1 MVERRISG
9 ETVGVEYHTQASHLM
24 SLLYNKLQNPA
35 RSCPPGLKSF
45 LKTTGTMRALSC
57 ILGLEFPSPCEL
69 YPLLLVSIHPCW
81 TVPHSCLSGWSRT
94 AVHHYQ
100 RTREA
105 HRNGWWGD
113 RHTDTE
119 DYVHPC
125 MHDDRN
131 RLITALNCW
140 CSWAAR
146 TVETATFFH
155 CHTFTDRFSRF
166 VSVCLTIFP
175 SVWVFGTQNN
185 THYCVFSLR
194 F

>member
-1 MVERRISG
+1 
-9 ETVGVEYHTQASHLM
+9 M
-24 SLLYNKLQNPA
+24 SLLYNKLQNPT
-35 RSCPPGLKSF
+35 RCCPPGLNSF
-45 LKTTGTMRALSC
+45 FENHRYYASSILHSRSRVPQPLRTLSSAA
-57 ILGLEFPSPCEL
+57 GFHSS
-69 YPLLLVSIHPCW
+69 LLN
-81 TVPHSCLSGWSRT
+81 VPHSCLSGWSRT

-113 RHTDTE
+113 WHTDTE

-140 CSWAAR
+140 CSGAAR

-175 SVWVFGTQNN
+175 SVWVFGTQNI